1 MRIALDAMAGDF
13 GPEPLV
19 KGAIRAVEES
29 RDHVI
34 LVGDAETLEGILK
47 RQQALH
53 PRLSIVHADTVVG
66 MGESPTASLKK
77 KTSSL
82 AVGTE
87 LVKAGEADAMVS
99 AGNTG
104 ASLSMAMTRWRRLK
118 GVSRPSLAAIIP
130 VPGHPVVLLDVGAN
144 VDCRPEHLFDFA
156 VMGSVYAREIIARRA
171 PRIGLLNVGEEEG
184 KGNEVSIATWE
195 MLSRSDV
202 NFIGNVE
209 GRDVFGGK
217 VDVIVCDGFVGN
229 ILLKFGEGVLS
240 FFSRHLKTH
249 LTSSTFTKIGA
260 MAVKPALMNFKRD
273 LDADERGG
281 VPLLGVNGVF
291 IVCHGAAN
299 DLAIKNAIHTASEC
313 VKHQIN
319 DKIIAALAQARRTP
333 APAVNDAVEIAGASG
348 TPETAPEPAAEPPL

>member
-19 KGAIRAVEES
+19 KGAIRAVEDS
-29 RDHVI
+29 RDQVI

-87 LVKAGEADAMVS
+87 LVKSGEADAMVS

-118 GVSRPSLAAIIP
+118 GVSRPSLAAILPIP
-130 VPGHPVVLLDVGAN
+130 GNPVVLLDVGAN

-156 VMGSVYAREIIARRA
+156 VMGSVYAREIIGRRT

-184 KGNEVSIATWE
+184 KGNEVSLATWE
-195 MLSRSDV
+195 MLSRSSV

-229 ILLKFGEGVLS
+229 ILLKFGEGVLQ
-240 FFSRHLKTH
+240 FFGRHLKTH
-249 LTSSTFTKIGA
+249 LTSSMFTKLGA
-260 MAVKPALMNFKRD
+260 LAIKPALMNFKRD

-281 VPLLGVNGVF
+281 VPLLGVNGIF

-299 DLAIKNAIHTASEC
+299 DLAIKNAIHTAATC
-313 VKHQIN
+313 VKHSVN
-319 DKIIAALAQARRTP
+319 EKIVSALADGRPVPKAETTNGAAQAVTDSTP
-333 APAVNDAVEIAGASG
+333 S
-348 TPETAPEPAAEPPL
+348 AAEPVAE